1 VKTLSSA
8 NVTAGLV
15 EFCDASAK
23 YCSDIHIL
31 GTGQLTSAG
40 TTTVKLLLGVGT
52 HNIKAVFVGT
62 SANARSTSAVQS
74 LSVDGTGIY
83 ASSTTLSLT
92 GIAGN
97 YTVSGSV
104 ASFGNATLSGEEV
117 PFLDTS
123 NSNAQI
129 GYGTL
134 GTPSFETLA
143 QTTYLTGNQFTSV
156 AVGDFNGDGIPDMA
170 IANWGSNTVSILLGN
185 GTGTFTQATDS
196 PIAVDSILGTNPDFV
211 AVGDF
216 NGDGILDFAVAT
228 FGGDEFMYI
237 FLGNGT
243 GTFRLAGSI
252 FPAGSGPVSVAV
264 ADFNGDGIPDLA
276 VANEVQNTVSILL
289 GNGDGTFALKSSP
302 STGNNPY
309 SVATADFNGDGI
321 PDLAVANYEGGTVS
335 ILLGAELATYG
346 ATEFS
351 VPATFGI
358 HNILASYPGDISR
371 AASQSGTVTLTI
383 LATPSVNL
391 TPSTASITTTQSLSV
406 MISVSG
412 GNGNPK
418 PTGSVL
424 LTSGAYTSGEVAIVP
439 GPNLSSTSITIPAG
453 SLATGTDTLT
463 VTYAPDSSSSLIYNS
478 AAGTPT
484 QVSVTK
490 ATPSVVVTPSS
501 LNITTAQALSV
512 TVAVSGT
519 PTPTGSVTL
528 SSGAY
533 TSTAATL
540 NSGSATINVPAGS
553 LV

>member
-1 VKTLSSA
+1 
-8 NVTAGLV
+8 
-15 EFCDASAK
+15 
-23 YCSDIHIL
+23 
-31 GTGQLTSAG
+31 
-40 TTTVKLLLGVGT
+40 
-52 HNIKAVFVGT
+52 
-62 SANARSTSAVQS
+62 
-74 LSVDGTGIY
+74 
-83 ASSTTLSLT
+83 
-92 GIAGN
+92 
-97 YTVSGSV
+97 
-104 ASFGNATLSGEEV
+104 
-117 PFLDTS
+117 
-123 NSNAQI
+123 
-129 GYGTL
+129 
-134 GTPSFETLA
+134 
-143 QTTYLTGNQFTSV
+143 
-156 AVGDFNGDGIPDMA
+156 
-170 IANWGSNTVSILLGN
+170 VSILLGN